1 MAGVVPVRSVQL
13 MSESLDGSRA
23 VMYTDH
29 EPVLFS
35 ESELRRFRCVINGSY
50 PTPEVAVYIG
60 DDDVTGQFVA
70 NVELMRDGV
79 PPYYRDLYY
88 RVQLINESFL
98 IRHFLTLTINNNANA
113 VLEKNEIYN
122 LQLSTKIMSIIH
134 A

>member
-1 MAGVVPVRSVQL
+1 

-35 ESELRRFRCVINGSY
+35 ESEMRRFRCVINGSY
-50 PTPEVAVYIG
+50 PAPEVAVYIG

-70 NVELMRDGV
+70 NVELVRDGV
-79 PPYYRDLYY
+79 APHYRDLYY

-98 IRHFLTLTINNNANA
+98 IRHSFPLIINDNAND
-113 VLEKNEIYN
+113 VFEKMKFTIFSWVQK
-122 LQLSTKIMSIIH
+122 L
-134 A
+134 